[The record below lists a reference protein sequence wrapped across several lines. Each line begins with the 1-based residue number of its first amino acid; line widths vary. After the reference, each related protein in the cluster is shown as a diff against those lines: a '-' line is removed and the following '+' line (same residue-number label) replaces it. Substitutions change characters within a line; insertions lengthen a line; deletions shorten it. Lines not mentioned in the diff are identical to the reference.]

1 MKTSETGTGMEVAS
15 GQVGRNVVTGTE
27 ITLHAR
33 KSESKFTS
41 GAVINNKRK
50 QGKSKSESK

>member
-1 MKTSETGTGMEVAS
+1 MGDVI
-15 GQVGRNVVTGTE
+15 GTE

-50 QGKSKSESK
+50 